1 MNAHKLAATFTE
13 DGKLLLTGLPF
24 HAGST
29 VEVIILESSDTTASA
44 SNLTQKA
51 ENLYPLQN
59 KQPYHY
65 EDPFAPAV
73 SPEDWEVLK

>member
-1 MNAHKLAATFTE
+1 MNAHKLAATFAE

-29 VEVIILESSDTTASA
+29 VEVIILESSNTTASA
-44 SNLTQKA
+44 SNPTQKA

-59 KQPYHY
+59 KQPYDY